1 MATARL
7 YFEDPWLVEFEAY
20 VVAHHAIDG
29 DTWLELDRS
38 AFYPEGGGQ
47 LPDRGHIG
55 DAEVAD
61 VQVRGDVVLHRASGA
76 LPEVGTRVLG
86 RLDRA
91 RRRVHMAL
99 HTGQHVLSRA
109 LLEVAQAE
117 TVSSRLGDTTSTID
131 VDRPNLSDDLLGK
144 AEALANSVVDDDVV
158 VRARFVTP
166 DELAGLSLRRA
177 PKQTDNV
184 RVVSVAGFDDTPCGG
199 THCTRSAQIG
209 LVSITGSERY
219 KGGTRI
225 VFSAGARAREEL
237 SRNAAELRRLA
248 KALTCATAD
257 VGAQLDKL
265 RDQLD
270 AARQEHGATR
280 TLLAR
285 EIARG
290 ASGSPAV
297 IVLAEGGAELARAV
311 AARVTE
317 SPEASVVVAAETPDG
332 TSVVV
337 ARGSAAAFDSGA
349 FLKRLAAATG
359 GRGGGRPERAEGRLP
374 LGVDVARA
382 VQELG

>member
-1 MATARL
+1 M
-7 YFEDPWLVEFEAY
+7 
-20 VVAHHAIDG
+20 
-29 DTWLELDRS
+29 
-38 AFYPEGGGQ
+38 
-47 LPDRGHIG
+47 
-55 DAEVAD
+55 
-61 VQVRGDVVLHRASGA
+61 
-76 LPEVGTRVLG
+76 
-86 RLDRA
+86 
-91 RRRVHMAL
+91 
-99 HTGQHVLSRA
+99 
-109 LLEVAQAE
+109 
-117 TVSSRLGDTTSTID
+117 
-131 VDRPNLSDDLLGK
+131 
-144 AEALANSVVDDDVV
+144 
-158 VRARFVTP
+158 
-166 DELAGLSLRRA
+166 
-177 PKQTDNV
+177 
-184 RVVSVAGFDDTPCGG
+184 AGFDDTPCGG